1 MMTNENTAK
10 LVTDM
15 ATKANEN
22 MKQLGEL
29 QMNLWN
35 QLVQKQ
41 VSTFNTVVEKTMS
54 QSQAMSGAKN
64 YQDVVRGQIDFS
76 RQVTEDL
83 VGSARESMDIVQDA
97 GTKYRSFAESTVK
110 EAAAKVSK
118 AA

>member
-41 VSTFNTVVEKTMS
+41 VSTFNTVRKDNVTVTS
-54 QSQAMSGAKN
+54 
-64 YQDVVRGQIDFS
+64 DVWC
-76 RQVTEDL
+76 
-83 VGSARESMDIVQDA
+83 
-97 GTKYRSFAESTVK
+97 
-110 EAAAKVSK
+110 
-118 AA
+118 